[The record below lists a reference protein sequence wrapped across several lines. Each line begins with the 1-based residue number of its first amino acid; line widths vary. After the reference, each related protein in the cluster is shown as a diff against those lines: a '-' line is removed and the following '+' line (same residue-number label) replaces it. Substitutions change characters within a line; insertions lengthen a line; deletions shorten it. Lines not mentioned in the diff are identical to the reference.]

1 MTYYVDVEE
10 ADNIECALD
19 GIVELVSADSNAT
32 CVSVTA
38 GGVTTFSIVAGVS
51 RISATNLGG
60 DAFDDGDKI
69 IIRGSVSSGATGLID
84 NDGCYTIIDA
94 NIDATTISVEEGVT
108 AAVSVSAVV
117 TFDEFATFVLHPT
130 KPTGQMLV
138 FIWSDSLLAE
148 YDVSFEP
155 GGYWAAKS
163 EPICPVFQGEVD
175 TGDAD
180 KMHLV
185 QIETAPYLQT
195 EEEDLATSA
204 IADVDKKGTLL
215 MRIFPGVAG
224 DALLVGEIEVAYIMI
239 A

>member
-10 ADNIECALD
+10 TDNIDCVLD
-19 GIVELVSADSNAT
+19 GAVELVAAESNAV

-38 GGVTTFSIVAGVS
+38 GGVTTFSVVAGVS
-51 RISATNLGG
+51 RISAVNLGG

-69 IIRGSVSSGATGLID
+69 IVRGSVDATELID

-94 NIDATTISVEEGVT
+94 NINATTISVVEGVT
-108 AAVSVSAVV
+108 AGVSVSAVV

-130 KPTGQMLV
+130 KRTGQMLV
-138 FIWSDSLLAE
+138 FIKTAAALAE

-155 GGYWAAKS
+155 GGYWAAKL
-163 EPICPVFQGEVD
+163 EPVCPAYQASVD
-175 TGDAD
+175 TGDAVV
-180 KMHLV
+180 MYLV
-185 QIETAPYLQT
+185 QVETAPYLQT

-204 IADVDKKGTLL
+204 ITDVDKKGTML
-215 MRIFPGVAG
+215 MRIFPGVPG
-224 DALLVGEIEVAYIMI
+224 DALLVDEIEVAYIMI

>member
-10 ADNIECALD
+10 TDNIDCKLD
-19 GIVELVSADSNAT
+19 GAVKLVSADSNVA

-38 GGVTTFSIVAGVS
+38 GGVTTFSVVDGVS

-69 IIRGSVSSGATGLID
+69 IVRGSVGATLID

-94 NIDATTISVEEGVT
+94 NIDATTISVVEGVT
-108 AAVSVSAVV
+108 ATVSVSAVV

-130 KPTGQMLV
+130 KRTGQMLV
-138 FIWSDSLLAE
+138 YIETAAALAE

-155 GGYWAAKS
+155 GGYWAAKL
-163 EPICPVFQGEVD
+163 EPVCPAYQASVD
-175 TGDAD
+175 TGDAIV
-180 KMHLV
+180 KYLV
-185 QIETAPYLQT
+185 QVETAPYLQT
-195 EEEDLATSA
+195 EEEDLAISA
-204 IADVDKKGTLL
+204 IADVDKKGTML
-215 MRIFPGVAG
+215 MRIFPGVPG
-224 DALLVGEIEVAYIMI
+224 DPLLVDEINVAYIMI